1 MTVTLFTFSLST
13 VDDMCPEFMFAWHT
27 NFGPCML
34 LINPLPPQPC
44 PRTGDVYLVTFLVV
58 LGFPRMFLLQSSAKN
73 HKYVT
78 ICTSPEQY
86 PAVMAEMQ
94 ANVRD
99 RRVDA

>member
-1 MTVTLFTFSLST
+1 MANCV
-13 VDDMCPEFMFAWHT
+13 
-27 NFGPCML
+27 
-34 LINPLPPQPC
+34 
-44 PRTGDVYLVTFLVV
+44 
-58 LGFPRMFLLQSSAKN
+58 SSAKN